1 MLQIRTVLCPVDF
14 SALNSREIDL
24 AVEICRSFG
33 ARLILHHNVGNAPPF
48 ISASWMWH
56 QEHKN
61 GYTPEELASAQLGE
75 MLAALPREVRPEA
88 RLSNGLPA
96 PAILHVEEQVH
107 ADLVVL
113 ATHGAS
119 TEDHASVS
127 EQIIERSQCPVLVLH
142 GLSEP
147 VLHLAATADIK
158 VLNVLVPTDFSPAA
172 ERAVSYAFDLARILP
187 LRLHLLHVIPPR
199 KSVRIETGVSMGGV
213 QVHGGRITEEAR
225 DRLAA
230 LVPEDMETRV
240 SLHVEIGEP
249 AEVVAELSARQG
261 VSCIVMG
268 AHARSF
274 LRRIFTGDTSR
285 EVLHRAS
292 CPVWFVPET
301 EAA

>member
-14 SALNSREIDL
+14 SVLNDREIGL

-33 ARLILHHNVGNAPPF
+33 ARLILHHNVGNAPSL

-75 MLAALPREVRPEA
+75 LLAALPREVRPEA

-96 PAILHVEEQVH
+96 TSILHAEDQVH

-119 TEDHASVS
+119 TDDHASVS
-127 EQIIERSQCPVLVLH
+127 EQIIERSRCPVLVMH

-147 VLHLAATADIK
+147 VLHLAAADTQI
-158 VLNVLVPTDFSPAA
+158 LEVLVPTDFSPAA
-172 ERAVSYAFDLARILP
+172 ERAVSYAFELARVLP
-187 LRLHLLHVIPPR
+187 LRLHLLHVILPR
-199 KSVRIETGVSMGGV
+199 KSAWIETGVSMGLPSV
-213 QVHGGRITEEAR
+213 REGRPTQEAH

-230 LVPEDMETRV
+230 LVPEDMANRV

-249 AEVVAELSARQG
+249 REVIAELSARQS

-285 EVLHRAS
+285 EVLHRAG

-301 EAA
+301 QAA